1 MSWYTTDHMP
11 ITKSAIKKQ
20 RVDKKRLSVNAPI
33 KGQVKSTLK
42 AARSKPTKESVSA
55 FYKAVDRAVK
65 KSLIPERTA
74 SRLKS
79 RIVKLSKSLGIASVF
94 GKK

>member
-1 MSWYTTDHMP
+1 MP

-20 RVDKKRLSVNAPI
+20 RVDKKRARVNAPI

-42 AARSKPTKESVSA
+42 AARSNPTLESVSA

-65 KSLIPERTA
+65 KSLVPSRTA

-79 RIVKLSKSLGIASVF
+79 RLVKLGKTRGLATVF
-94 GKK
+94 GKKK

>member
-1 MSWYTTDHMP
+1 MP

-20 RVDKKRLSVNAPI
+20 RVDKKRFSVNAPI
-33 KGQVKSTLK
+33 KGQVKSALK
-42 AARSKPTKESVSA
+42 AARSKPTKESIGA
-55 FYKAVDRAVK
+55 FYTAVDRAVK

-79 RIVKLSKSLGIASVF
+79 RLVKLSKKKASI
-94 GKK
+94 

>member
-1 MSWYTTDHMP
+1 MP

-33 KGQVKSTLK
+33 KGLIKSTLK
-42 AARSKPTKESVSA
+42 AARSTPTKESVSA

-65 KSLIPERTA
+65 KGLVPDRTA
-74 SRLKS
+74 SRLKA
-79 RIVKLSKSLGIASVF
+79 RLIQLSKSRGISSVF

>member
-1 MSWYTTDHMP
+1 MP

-20 RVDKKRLSVNAPI
+20 RVDKKRLAVNAPI

-42 AARSKPTKESVSA
+42 TARNKPSVETVGA
-55 FYKAVDRAVK
+55 FYTAVDRAVK
-65 KSLIPERTA
+65 KNLMPKRTA

-79 RIVKLSKSLGIASVF
+79 RLVKLSKLRGVMAIFA
-94 GKK
+94 KK

>member
-1 MSWYTTDHMP
+1 MP

-20 RVDKKRLSVNAPI
+20 RVDKKRLAVNAPI
-33 KGQVKSTLK
+33 KGQVKSALK
-42 AARSKPTKESVSA
+42 AARNTPTKESISA
-55 FYKAVDRAVK
+55 FYTAVDRAVK

-74 SRLKS
+74 SRLKA
-79 RIVKLSKSLGIASVF
+79 RLVKLSKTRGIASVF

>member
-1 MSWYTTDHMP
+1 MP

-20 RVDKKRLSVNAPI
+20 RVDKKRFAVNTPI
-33 KGQVKSTLK
+33 KGKVKSALK

-55 FYKAVDRAVK
+55 FYKAIDRAVK

-79 RIVKLSKSLGIASVF
+79 RLVKLSKTLGVASVF

>member
-1 MSWYTTDHMP
+1 MP
-11 ITKSAIKKQ
+11 ITRSAIKKQ
-20 RVDKKRLSVNAPI
+20 RVDKKRFAVNAPI
-33 KGQVKSTLK
+33 KGQVKSALK
-42 AARSKPTKESVSA
+42 AARSKPTKESVGA
-55 FYKAVDRAVK
+55 FYKAIDRAVK

-79 RIVKLSKSLGIASVF
+79 RVVKLSKTLGVASVF

>member
-1 MSWYTTDHMP
+1 MP

-42 AARSKPTKESVSA
+42 AARSKPSKESISA
-55 FYKAVDRAVK
+55 FYTAVDRAVK
-65 KSLIPERTA
+65 KNLIPDRTA

-79 RIVKLSKSLGIASVF
+79 RLVKLSKTLGVASVF

>member
-1 MSWYTTDHMP
+1 MP

-20 RVDKKRLSVNAPI
+20 RVDKKRGIVNTPI

-42 AARSKPTKESVSA
+42 IARTSPTRESVGA
-55 FYKAVDRAVK
+55 FYAAVDRAVK
-65 KSLIPERTA
+65 KNLVPERTA

-79 RIVKLSKSLGIASVF
+79 RLVKLSKSRGVASVF

>member
-1 MSWYTTDHMP
+1 MP

-20 RVDKKRLSVNAPI
+20 RVDKKRFSVNAPI

-42 AARSKPTKESVSA
+42 AARSKPTKESIGA
-55 FYKAVDRAVK
+55 FYTAVDRAVK

-79 RIVKLSKSLGIASVF
+79 RLVKLSKKKASI
-94 GKK
+94 